1 MGNKIIRF
9 TARPNLKYPLQAI
22 IYFAI
27 RNIESNLISQFLKF
41 SDQLLFTNIMFI
53 GELFAGLIVYLYQK
67 KFVKKT
73 LVKDTT
79 PNKLVDKILKKAE
92 KRIKVID
99 SKIKIIFILFCCG
112 SFDFTQF
119 FLSVNTPQFIN
130 ISSSLSLRLGGLML
144 LLDSAFYYFVLSF
157 PILKHQKFCIIAI
170 GICSLIIIFTEFIFQ
185 EFNIF
190 LSYGNF
196 IVIILF
202 SFSKFF
208 FHAMIGVNEKYLYEF
223 NNMDPFYSLIFE
235 GLFGFLLTFFYDFY
249 YNPLDKLIEFKKNRK
264 SSEFAILIIG
274 LIIFAILSG
283 LRNLFRV
290 NTTKI
295 FTPMTTSA
303 IEYILNPLYFI
314 LNFSLGADFITK
326 GKRNYVYFFVN
337 LILGFLN
344 SIFGLAFNEF
354 MILFFCGLDKD
365 THYEI
370 AIRSELDD
378 AYILKDLKK
387 EDEDDIGVGEE
398 D

>member
-67 KFVKKT
+67 KIVKKT

-112 SFDFTQF
+112 FFDFTKF

-144 LLDSAFYYFVLSF
+144 LLDSAFYYFVLRF

-283 LRNLFRV
+283 LANLFRV

-314 LNFSLGADFITK
+314 LIFSLGVDFITK

-337 LILGFLN
+337 GFLN

-387 EDEDDIGVGEE
+387 EDEDDISVGEE

>member
-1 MGNKIIRF
+1 
-9 TARPNLKYPLQAI
+9 
-22 IYFAI
+22 
-27 RNIESNLISQFLKF
+27 
-41 SDQLLFTNIMFI
+41 MFI

-73 LVKDTT
+73 IVKDTT

-92 KRIKVID
+92 KSIKVID
-99 SKIKIIFILFCCG
+99 SKIKIIFMLFCFG

-144 LLDSAFYYFVLSF
+144 LLDSAFYYFVLRF

-249 YNPLDKLIEFKKNRK
+249 YNPLDKL
-264 SSEFAILIIG
+264 
-274 LIIFAILSG
+274 
-283 LRNLFRV
+283 
-290 NTTKI
+290 
-295 FTPMTTSA
+295 
-303 IEYILNPLYFI
+303 
-314 LNFSLGADFITK
+314 
-326 GKRNYVYFFVN
+326 
-337 LILGFLN
+337 
-344 SIFGLAFNEF
+344 
-354 MILFFCGLDKD
+354 
-365 THYEI
+365 
-370 AIRSELDD
+370 
-378 AYILKDLKK
+378 
-387 EDEDDIGVGEE
+387 
-398 D
+398 